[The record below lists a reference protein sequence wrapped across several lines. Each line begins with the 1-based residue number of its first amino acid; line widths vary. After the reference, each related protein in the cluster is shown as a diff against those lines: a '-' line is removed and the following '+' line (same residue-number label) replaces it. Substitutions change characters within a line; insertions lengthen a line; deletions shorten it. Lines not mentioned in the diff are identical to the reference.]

1 LKEAFGFCNRDQDA
15 AGVAKY
21 FDKNFL
27 KVLFRTKKRFTF
39 ALPIRVEPGWSL
51 VVRNERGK
59 KRRDSSLKDIKKVR
73 REDTRF

>member
-39 ALPIRVEPGWSL
+39 ALPIRRELGESL
-51 VVRNERGK
+51 VLRMRGE
-59 KRRDSSLKDIKKVR
+59 KREETVH
-73 REDTRF
+73 